1 MPISVNPT
9 VPVITAQGAASA
21 VVLQPGTVINA
32 QVLKILGNDLVQIA
46 IANLSIDVLSQVPLQ
61 AGQNLQLAVSQ
72 TETGIRLAVVG
83 QGAAAPAGGAPSD
96 SVTLA
101 PGATVASASLTSAT
115 LASATNASATN
126 AVAVT
131 NPPVSAASPINAL
144 TPIER
149 TAVSAAVQTAVTQQG
164 SLAPLFANLGVVAS
178 TGGLPPALQQA
189 MAQVLAQR
197 SSLDQNLSGDDLK
210 NAFESSGL
218 FLEASLASG
227 SASTASG
234 PPDLK
239 AALIV
244 LRQTL
249 VSSLGT
255 ADSPAAAPTA
265 PPSSVLPSAVAT
277 APDTAAANEAATPPA
292 TMATTPAPSL
302 SPELDAQELFLPQI
316 VSSAALPDAGARAAT
331 AGALNLL
338 QEVLQ
343 GNLQQ
348 NLRDIT
354 SPSLALAMPQNGA
367 GNDEITVHTNT
378 PPPPFRGAQP
388 SAQPIASP
396 SIAPGAPLAISA
408 RHLLDDTDAAIAR
421 QTLLQVASL
430 PGQVDTSASR
440 LDPAVPRW
448 NFEIP
453 FVTPQGTAVAQ
464 FEISRDG
471 AGNETE
477 AAKRIWRA
485 RFSLDVGPSGPVH
498 AMVSLSGDRTSVRMW
513 AERPATAEQLQAG
526 VSQLSQALTRAELLP
541 GDIVVR
547 VGAPAQSASAP
558 AGHFLDRAL

>member
-9 VPVITAQGAASA
+9 VPVITAQGAVSG

-32 QVLKILGNDLVQIA
+32 QVLKILANNLVQIA
-46 IANLSIDVLSQVPLQ
+46 IANLSIDVLSEIPLQ

-72 TETGIRLAVVG
+72 TQDGIRLAVVG
-83 QGAAAPAGGAPSD
+83 QGANASTGTATPD
-96 SVTLA
+96 TVTLA
-101 PGATVASASLTSAT
+101 PGATVASPA
-115 LASATNASATN
+115 NAG
-126 AVAVT
+126 AVAT
-131 NPPVSAASPINAL
+131 PPVSAAPSINAL
-144 TPIER
+144 TPVER
-149 TAVSAAVQTAVTQQG
+149 SAVSAAVQTAVTQQG
-164 SLAPLFANLGVVAS
+164 SLAPLFANLGAVAS
-178 TGGLPPALQQA
+178 SGSLPPALQQA
-189 MAQVLAQR
+189 VAQVLAQR
-197 SSLDQNLSGDDLK
+197 SSLDQNLTGSDVK

-234 PPDLK
+234 MPDLK

-249 VSSLGT
+249 LTSLGT
-255 ADSPAAAPTA
+255 ADSAAATATAA
-265 PPSSVLPSAVAT
+265 PPSAVPGTAEPAASNESAMPHAT
-277 APDTAAANEAATPPA
+277 AV
-292 TMATTPAPSL
+292 ATTPAPSL
-302 SPELDAQELFLPQI
+302 SPEIEVQEIFLPQF
-316 VSSAALPDAGARAAT
+316 VSSAIVLDTGAHVAT
-331 AGALNLL
+331 AGAALNLL

-343 GNLQQ
+343 GNLQENLQ
-348 NLRDIT
+348 GNLQANLREVG
-354 SPSLALAMPQNGA
+354 SPSLASAMP
-367 GNDEITVHTNT
+367 NDGRNDDVTVHTNT
-378 PPPPFRGAQP
+378 PPPPFRGALP

-396 SIAPGAPLAISA
+396 SIAPGTALAASA

-430 PGQVDTSASR
+430 PGQADTTASR
-440 LDPAVPRW
+440 LDPTVPRW

-453 FVTPQGTAVAQ
+453 FVTPQGTAMAQ

-471 AGNETE
+471 AGSETE
-477 AAKRIWRA
+477 AAKRAWRA
-485 RFSLDVGPSGPVH
+485 RFSLDVEPAGPVH
-498 AMVSLSGDRTSVRMW
+498 VMVSLSGDRTSVRMW

-541 GDIVVR
+541 GDIVIR